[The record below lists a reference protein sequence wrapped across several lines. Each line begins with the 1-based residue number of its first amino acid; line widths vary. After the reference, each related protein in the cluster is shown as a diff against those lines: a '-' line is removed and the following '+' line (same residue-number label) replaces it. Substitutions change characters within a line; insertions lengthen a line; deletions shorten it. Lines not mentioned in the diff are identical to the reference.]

1 MTALWFHSPVNQ
13 STKLQ
18 GHQDDL
24 GEIYIFYHL
33 KSTTLKDQMV
43 FPFQLVMIS
52 HIKILQQSTS
62 KGGSHFISHLT
73 ISYHLLLQHPA
84 SLEKNAVPV

>member
-33 KSTTLKDQMV
+33 KSTTLRDQMV
-43 FPFQLVMIS
+43 FICPPRDSAGNDKPHKDTPNTRHHKRIS
-52 HIKILQQSTS
+52 HVQE
-62 KGGSHFISHLT
+62 
-73 ISYHLLLQHPA
+73 PA
-84 SLEKNAVPV
+84 FS